1 MYSHQITVIFP
12 STKLISVC
20 STNIYN
26 NDIVFV
32 SWGLMDNGVFG
43 HQWEWN
49 VHLQSG
55 RQVGQQSFHLYNYP
69 TFKREHSR
77 SIRWGISQ
85 VMGQKRCLS
94 GATQSVWKKTVATE
108 LSVALGTWVTTV
120 LYSKKKIDVSGDAIC
135 ERYTVNMKSSW
146 LSNISPVLCRKGKAQ
161 ISIST

>member
-85 VMGQKRCLS
+85 VMRQKRCLS

-120 LYSKKKIDVSGDAIC
+120 LYSKKKRCFWWCHLWAIYC
-135 ERYTVNMKSSW
+135 KYEIQLAVQHLACALQEGEGSD
-146 LSNISPVLCRKGKAQ
+146 
-161 ISIST
+161 